1 MQELKVIGV
10 EEGALLV
17 TSDEGARFRVAVDD
31 VLQSRLRQSSPELG
45 ANRKLSPREI
55 QTHIRAGMS
64 AEDVASVTGAPLD
77 YVQRFEGPVLAEREF
92 VIESALNVPVHTAME
107 IDPLSG
113 GATFGGVLRRR
124 LVDAGAINERW
135 ASWKEEG
142 GSWIVKLTFVAEQID
157 HDARWTF
164 DPKKQALS
172 PLNPEA
178 VSLSQQGELPQNLVP
193 RLRAVGDA
201 PIDAE
206 RPPLR
211 QRRVHG
217 QPRRQADRPD
227 RRSETGPLLEPV
239 IHGRI
244 GSEPA
249 DDAPPR
255 KATNQTAD
263 LLEALRRRRGERD
276 PMDPEHEEPIAAHP
290 STGAVKLIDVPL
302 DQPVELPMGPRARRR
317 PDRPVPVSG
326 HPPRRPQE
334 PHLDAELG
342 RDRLRRAHRRGLAR
356 TRRTAAAGSLVS
368 SRGERAVLA
377 DHAAAGVVGS
387 T

>member
-17 TSDEGARFRVAVDD
+17 ASDEGARFRVAVDD

-64 AEDVASVTGAPLD
+64 AEDVSAVTGAPLD

-107 IDPLSG
+107 VDPLSG

-157 HDARWTF
+157 HDARWSF
-164 DPKKQALS
+164 DPKKQALA

-193 RLRAVGDA
+193 RLRAVG
-201 PIDAE
+201 I
-206 RPPLR
+206 
-211 QRRVHG
+211 
-217 QPRRQADRPD
+217 PD
-227 RRSETGPLLEPV
+227 DPEATRFDSGAFTVDSDGGETGPLLEPV
-239 IHGRI
+239 LRGRV
-244 GSEPA
+244 GPDQTGPHT
-249 DDAPPR
+249 DDTPPR

-276 PMDPEHEEPIAAHP
+276 PMDPEHEEPLAAHP
-290 STGAVKLIDVPL
+290 STGSIKLIDVPL
-302 DQPVELPMGPRARRR
+302 DQTGQLPVQSAGTPSAGSTGTGPQGISR
-317 PDRPVPVSG
+317 G
-326 HPPRRPQE
+326 
-334 PHLDAELG
+334 G
-342 RDRLRRAHRRGLAR
+342 RKNRTSMPSWDEIVFGAR
-356 TRRTAAAGSLVS
+356 TD
-368 SRGERAVLA
+368 E
-377 DHAAAGVVGS
+377 D
-387 T
+387 

>member
-17 TSDEGARFRVAVDD
+17 ASDEGARFRVAVDD
-31 VLQSRLRQSSPELG
+31 VLQSRLRQSSPDLG
-45 ANRKLSPREI
+45 AARKLSPREI

-64 AEDVASVTGAPLD
+64 AEDVSAVTGAPLD

-113 GATFGGVLRRR
+113 GATFGGVLRKR

-142 GSWIVKLTFVAEQID
+142 GSWMVKLTFVAEQID

-172 PLNPEA
+172 PINPEA

-193 RLRAVGDA
+193 RLRAVA
-201 PIDAE
+201 LSENAE
-206 RPPLR
+206 SSRFDSGAFT
-211 QRRVHG
+211 VG
-217 QPRRQADRPD
+217 EDGG
-227 RRSETGPLLEPV
+227 ETGPLLEPV

-244 GSEPA
+244 GAESPAESRDEPA
-249 DDAPPR
+249 R
-255 KATNQTAD
+255 KPTNQTAD

-276 PMDPEHEEPIAAHP
+276 PMDPEHDEPIAAHP

-302 DQPVELPMGPRARRR
+302 DTATVTPVGSAGTPSAGSTGTGQQGGL
-317 PDRPVPVSG
+317 S
-326 HPPRRPQE
+326 
-334 PHLDAELG
+334 
-342 RDRLRRAHRRGLAR
+342 RGSRKNRTSMPSWDEIVFGAR
-356 TRRTAAAGSLVS
+356 TD
-368 SRGERAVLA
+368 E
-377 DHAAAGVVGS
+377 D
-387 T
+387 

>member
-17 TSDEGARFRVAVDD
+17 ASDEGARFRVAVDD

-107 IDPLSG
+107 IDPLAG

-124 LVDAGAINERW
+124 LVDAGALNERW

-142 GSWIVKLTFVAEQID
+142 GSWIVKLTFVADQID

-164 DPKKQALS
+164 DPKKQALA

-178 VSLSQQGELPQNLVP
+178 VSLSQQGELPQTLVP
-193 RLRAVGDA
+193 RLRAVAVDDSEGSRFDSGA
-201 PIDAE
+201 FDPVD
-206 RPPLR
+206 
-211 QRRVHG
+211 G
-217 QPRRQADRPD
+217 G
-227 RRSETGPLLEPV
+227 ETGPLLEPV

-244 GSEPA
+244 GPEHSPT

-276 PMDPEHEEPIAAHP
+276 PMDPEPGEPIAAHP

-302 DQPVELPMGPRARRR
+302 DQSGE
-317 PDRPVPVSG
+317 RPVGSAGTPSAG
-326 HPPRRPQE
+326 STGTGQQNGIARGSRKN
-334 PHLDAELG
+334 
-342 RDRLRRAHRRGLAR
+342 RASMPSWDEIVFGAR
-356 TRRTAAAGSLVS
+356 TD
-368 SRGERAVLA
+368 E
-377 DHAAAGVVGS
+377 D
-387 T
+387 

>member
-17 TSDEGARFRVAVDD
+17 ASDEGARFRVAVDD

-107 IDPLSG
+107 IDPLAG

-124 LVDAGAINERW
+124 LVDAGALNERW

-142 GSWIVKLTFVAEQID
+142 GSWIVKLTFVADQID

-164 DPKKQALS
+164 DPKKQALA

-178 VSLSQQGELPQNLVP
+178 VSLSQQGELPQTLVP
-193 RLRAVGDA
+193 RLRAVA
-201 PIDAE
+201 LE
-206 RPPLR
+206 
-211 QRRVHG
+211 
-217 QPRRQADRPD
+217 DREGSRFDSGAFDPVD
-227 RRSETGPLLEPV
+227 GGETGPLLEPV
-239 IHGRI
+239 VHGRI
-244 GSEPA
+244 GAGHDPIA
-249 DDAPPR
+249 DAPPR

-276 PMDPEHEEPIAAHP
+276 PMDPEPGEPIAAHP

-302 DQPVELPMGPRARRR
+302 DQSGE
-317 PDRPVPVSG
+317 RPVGSAGTPSAG
-326 HPPRRPQE
+326 STGTGQQNGI
-334 PHLDAELG
+334 A
-342 RDRLRRAHRRGLAR
+342 RGSRKNRTSMPSWDEIVFGAR
-356 TRRTAAAGSLVS
+356 TD
-368 SRGERAVLA
+368 E
-377 DHAAAGVVGS
+377 D
-387 T
+387 

>member
-17 TSDEGARFRVAVDD
+17 ASDEGARFRVAVDD
-31 VLQSRLRQSSPELG
+31 VLQSRLRQSSPDLG
-45 ANRKLSPREI
+45 ASRKLSPREI
-55 QTHIRAGMS
+55 QAHIRAGMS

-107 IDPLSG
+107 IDPLAG
-113 GATFGGVLRRR
+113 GATFGGVIRRR

-142 GSWIVKLTFVAEQID
+142 GSWIVKLTFTAEQID

-164 DPKKQALS
+164 DPKKQALA
-172 PLNPEA
+172 PMNPEA

-193 RLRAVGDA
+193 RLRAVAVEDPEASRFDSGA
-201 PIDAE
+201 FT
-206 RPPLR
+206 
-211 QRRVHG
+211 V
-217 QPRRQADRPD
+217 ADD
-227 RRSETGPLLEPV
+227 GGETGPLLEPV

-244 GSEPA
+244 GAETTS
-249 DDAPPR
+249 DTPPR

-276 PMDPEHEEPIAAHP
+276 PMDPEHDDPIAAHP

-302 DQPVELPMGPRARRR
+302 DTATVTPVGSAGTPSAG
-317 PDRPVPVSG
+317 STG
-326 HPPRRPQE
+326 TGQQ
-334 PHLDAELG
+334 G
-342 RDRLRRAHRRGLAR
+342 GISRGSRKNRTSMPSWDEIVFGAR
-356 TRRTAAAGSLVS
+356 T
-368 SRGERAVLA
+368 
-377 DHAAAGVVGS
+377 DDD
-387 T
+387 

>member
-17 TSDEGARFRVAVDD
+17 ASDEGARFRVAVDD

-55 QTHIRAGMS
+55 QAHIRAGMS

-107 IDPLSG
+107 IDPLAG

-142 GSWIVKLTFVAEQID
+142 GSWMVKLTFVAEQID

-164 DPKKQALS
+164 DPKKQALA
-172 PLNPEA
+172 PINPEA

-193 RLRAVGDA
+193 RLRAVAVQDPESTRFDSGA
-201 PIDAE
+201 FT
-206 RPPLR
+206 
-211 QRRVHG
+211 V
-217 QPRRQADRPD
+217 ADD
-227 RRSETGPLLEPV
+227 GGETGPLLEPV
-239 IHGRI
+239 VHGRI
-244 GSEPA
+244 GAEPTS
-249 DDAPPR
+249 DAPPR
-255 KATNQTAD
+255 KPTNQTAD

-276 PMDPEHEEPIAAHP
+276 PMDPEHDEPIAAHP
-290 STGAVKLIDVPL
+290 STGQVKLIDVPM
-302 DQPVELPMGPRARRR
+302 DTATVTPVGSAGTPSAGSTGTGQQGIPRGSRKNRTSM
-317 PDRPVPVSG
+317 PSWDEIVFG
-326 HPPRRPQE
+326 
-334 PHLDAELG
+334 
-342 RDRLRRAHRRGLAR
+342 AR
-356 TRRTAAAGSLVS
+356 TD
-368 SRGERAVLA
+368 E
-377 DHAAAGVVGS
+377 D
-387 T
+387 